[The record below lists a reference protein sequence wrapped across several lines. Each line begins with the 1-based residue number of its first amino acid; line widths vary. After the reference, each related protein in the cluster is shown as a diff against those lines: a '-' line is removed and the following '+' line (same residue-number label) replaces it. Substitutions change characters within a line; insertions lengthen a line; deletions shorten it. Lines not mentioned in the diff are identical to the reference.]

1 MIFKHC
7 YLGPYKE
14 AFVIMARSLTNTW
27 QVPIYI
33 NFDVVSKEV
42 EGVKSQLCHV
52 YEDTIVEFE
61 KRLFKVIVSVC
72 DQGGKNQ
79 NLTKHYGITPDNF
92 HIPNPYDPSRNV
104 IFIHDFVHEVKLLR
118 NHILDDTCKLPSGKV
133 FTKKFFEKLIDS
145 TKKSTDIAAAAF
157 PLNDYAL
164 NVKSSDRQDTGPALK
179 LLSRETAAMIRI
191 LFPHDDL
198 ALEIADFCE
207 IVSDSRIAIMEI
219 INNLQL
225 QYFLV
230 LVVLLSQFSHLA

>member
-1 MIFKHC
+1 
-7 YLGPYKE
+7 
-14 AFVIMARSLTNTW
+14 MARSLTNTW

-42 EGVKSQLCHV
+42 DGVKSQLCHV

-118 NHILDDTCKLPSGKV
+118 NHVLDDTVKLPSGKT
-133 FTKKFFEKLIDS
+133 FTKTLFTKLIDTS
-145 TKKSTDIAAAAF
+145 KSSTDIASAAF
-157 PLNDYAL
+157 SLNDYCL

-179 LLSRETAAMIRI
+179 LFSRETAAMLRK
-191 LFPHDDL
+191 LWPNDAL
-198 ALEIADFCE
+198 ALEVADLCE
-207 IVSDSRIAIMEI
+207 IVSDSRIAIMDI
-219 INNLQL
+219 INLMPTKRNVSN
-225 QYFLV
+225 Y
-230 LVVLLSQFSHLA
+230 